1 MADSILRFKE
11 RRFLGITERRW
22 QRIGK
27 WVPLAAVV
35 LVWIFAAYQ
44 FGAERSRAALSDAWG
59 FVRYHTI
66 GSRLTD
72 DGATLRRMP
81 TCLGPIRHNCVV
93 DGDTAWVDGEKI
105 RVGGIDAP
113 EIDGK
118 CSYERSLAQRAK
130 HRLSE
135 LLSSEP
141 FAVARV
147 GRDRYGRTLATVY
160 LRTRGDVGSVLVDEG
175 LARVW
180 MGRRMPWC

>member
-1 MADSILRFKE
+1 MADNILRFKE

-27 WVPLAAVV
+27 WALIAAVV
-35 LVWIFAAYQ
+35 LVWALAAYR
-44 FGAERSRAALSDAWG
+44 FDAERSSAALSDAWG
-59 FVRYHTI
+59 LI

-72 DGATLRRMP
+72 DGATLRQMP

-105 RVGGIDAP
+105 RISGIDAP
-113 EIDGK
+113 EIEGK

-141 FAVARV
+141 FAVARA

-160 LRTRGDVGSVLVDEG
+160 LRTRGDVGSALVDEG